1 MLVFERKVRYVGH
14 IVSKEGIEPDP
25 EKIQKVRDWD
35 RHETPEDVRRFL
47 GFVGYYRRYIKDL

>member
-35 RHETPEDVRRFL
+35 RPETPEDVRRFL